1 MEASDL
7 LKESIK
13 VNSMKGEL
21 VFDPGEAG
29 SLGGGTFCSCAAV
42 KMKRLRTPRHHPSP
56 PPTRSDTP
64 PSPSPLCKK
73 Q

>member
-13 VNSMKGEL
+13 ANSMKGEL

-29 SLGGGTFCSCAAV
+29 SLGGGEFRWQELEHSALV
-42 KMKRLRTPRHHPSP
+42 LQLK
-56 PPTRSDTP
+56 
-64 PSPSPLCKK
+64 
-73 Q
+73 